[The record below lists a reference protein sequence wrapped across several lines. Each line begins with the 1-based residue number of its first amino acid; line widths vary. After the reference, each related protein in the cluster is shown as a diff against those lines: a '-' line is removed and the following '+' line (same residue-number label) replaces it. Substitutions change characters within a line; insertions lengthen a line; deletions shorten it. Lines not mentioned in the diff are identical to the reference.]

1 MESDQF
7 QYLKA
12 STSMPVVSVKTI
24 PFPSVNVLQPQPNVN
39 VHYFSTINPV
49 KLAGLISL
57 FTLM

>member
-12 STSMPVVSVKTI
+12 STSMVSVKTI
-24 PFPSVNVLQPQPNVN
+24 PFPSVLQPQPNVN